1 MPNFHTKCETSIG
14 IRFQEEIRIS
24 NLDNFLNMLIWMI
37 CSMLIYI
44 ANVDAL
50 YINLIFTIYI
60 NEFIEHELG
69 YIENEICP
77 SLS

>member
-1 MPNFHTKCETSIG
+1 
-14 IRFQEEIRIS
+14 
-24 NLDNFLNMLIWMI
+24 MI